1 MYSCPQADRAAYH
14 EAVWFMHQLFLGSKK
29 DVDTIADAIHKVLAN
44 IEELRSLDH
53 KAIRNQ
59 RLSRADRES

>member
-1 MYSCPQADRAAYH
+1 MSNAI
-14 EAVWFMHQLFLGSKK
+14 VN
-29 DVDTIADAIHKVLAN
+29 AIHKVLEN
-44 IEELRSLDH
+44 IEELRNLDH